1 MNLSE
6 EFIKRMKR
14 ELSEKEWQ
22 LFYESLSKKPKRGIR
37 INLKKAKEAEKSG
50 FSLSKWA
57 EEWKL
62 EPLFSEK
69 EMSEYRKMAEEQEE
83 CGEERQKNNG
93 EKKAER
99 REYILD
105 EAYLSEH
112 EVEIGKDPYHE
123 GGLYYIQDPSAME
136 VVFRMDIRPFDRC
149 LDLCAAPGGKSLH
162 IADCLDIH
170 RGGLLLSNEFVGERA
185 RILSQNVERMGYAN
199 ISVVNESPAHLAEN
213 FPAFF
218 SRILVDAPCS
228 GEGMF
233 RKSEEAVS
241 EWSPELVERCATR
254 QKEILKEA
262 FLMLREGGELA
273 YSTCTFERS
282 ENEEIREWILEE
294 NPDYQFLGEKRLYFH
309 NSKGEGQYYAL
320 FRKAGEDLPEGSV
333 KIKYSVL
340 KKNKSI
346 FLYPSFLDLF
356 KSLKI
361 FRLGIRVFE
370 EGRNGWEYSH
380 GLSHALNLE
389 ELLPL
394 VEKEKPEMKY
404 TLLYA
409 VKLKRKDKRVK
420 EYFYGNE
427 IPVDKAELLPLISK
441 NKEEKSGLGIL
452 YCDGIALG
460 FGYFRNGRLR
470 NFYPKG
476 LRFRN

>member
-69 EMSEYRKMAEEQEE
+69 DMSEYRKMAEEQEV
-83 CGEERQKNNG
+83 CGEEREQNNG
-93 EKKAER
+93 EKKEER

-309 NSKGEGQYYAL
+309 NRRGT
-320 FRKAGEDLPEGSV
+320 
-333 KIKYSVL
+333 VL
-340 KKNKSI
+340 R
-346 FLYPSFLDLF
+346 
-356 KSLKI
+356 SL
-361 FRLGIRVFE
+361 
-370 EGRNGWEYSH
+370 
-380 GLSHALNLE
+380 
-389 ELLPL
+389 
-394 VEKEKPEMKY
+394 
-404 TLLYA
+404 
-409 VKLKRKDKRVK
+409 
-420 EYFYGNE
+420 
-427 IPVDKAELLPLISK
+427 
-441 NKEEKSGLGIL
+441 
-452 YCDGIALG
+452 
-460 FGYFRNGRLR
+460 
-470 NFYPKG
+470 
-476 LRFRN
+476 